1 MSSEQYDSLKGYKY
15 ISNIFL
21 EFPRLGPQ
29 WHSEFLIQGFIATL
43 NTLYTLLIAGRREIP
58 HLADLCRFSMCQ
70 WYIMT
75 LCTF

>member
-1 MSSEQYDSLKGYKY
+1 MDFLLFQISEVDKIRQKTLIKVHSMKEKL
-15 ISNIFL
+15 L
-21 EFPRLGPQ
+21 
-29 WHSEFLIQGFIATL
+29 SEFLIQGFIATL
-43 NTLYTLLIAGRREIP
+43 NTPYTLLIAGRREIP